1 MSFVCFSLCIGIF
14 RLASQQDG
22 CLSSKLYMFIL
33 PHLYKRE
40 HCREGSTWVSQKLHR
55 KDSLFLVSNWL
66 LCPSSNQMLFPEGQH
81 YCFGFAQLRQ
91 TPRASE
97 CKEGN
102 VAGCKLALVLIIP
115 VEIHGMNSVY
125 LDIVENKKS
134 FIMDR
139 SFVFKRK
146 NFDLEKSVTNFA
158 VLFEVCFYF
167 LYVCL
172 CVCMFVCV

>member
-1 MSFVCFSLCIGIF
+1 
-14 RLASQQDG
+14 
-22 CLSSKLYMFIL
+22 
-33 PHLYKRE
+33 
-40 HCREGSTWVSQKLHR
+40 
-55 KDSLFLVSNWL
+55 
-66 LCPSSNQMLFPEGQH
+66 MLFPEGWH

-97 CKEGN
+97 CKGN
-102 VAGCKLALVLIIP
+102 VAGRKLALVLIIP

-146 NFDLEKSVTNFA
+146 NFDLKKSVTNFA

-172 CVCMFVCV
+172 CVCMYVCVCINSFLLFPT